1 MGSRIAL
8 LREGVI
14 EEIARPEEFRR
25 LRSAEARAFLQ
36 GIEEE
41 EASGA

>member
-14 EEIARPEEFRR
+14 EEVAQPADFRR
-25 LRSAEARAFLQ
+25 LRSPEARAFLE
-36 GIEEE
+36 GIEG
-41 EASGA
+41 EADA